1 MQLARDI
8 CALFPKNTL
17 EDLYVVVND
26 IDLELAHGTESRAVA
41 EQRNGAGGRIE
52 GARERGSE
60 GARERGSEGARERGS
75 EGAWSR
81 PRE

>member
-26 IDLELAHGTESRAVA
+26 IDLELAHGTESGAGA
-41 EQRNGAGGRIE
+41 ERRKGAGGRKE
-52 GARERGSE
+52 GGGAREGLRERGSE
-60 GARERGSEGARERGS
+60 GESGEGER
-75 EGAWSR
+75 
-81 PRE
+81 